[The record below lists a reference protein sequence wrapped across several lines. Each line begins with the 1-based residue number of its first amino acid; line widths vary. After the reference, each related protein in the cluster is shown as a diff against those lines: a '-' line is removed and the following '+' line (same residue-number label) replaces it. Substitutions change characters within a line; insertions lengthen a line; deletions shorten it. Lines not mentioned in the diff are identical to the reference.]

1 MTPRRRIV
9 PLRALSVVGVTAGL
23 LLGTL
28 PSAGA
33 AAPPG
38 RSGDPVATVLA
49 SPSPTTAVTRV
60 TTKPQRTP
68 AYRVVTKRGKG
79 AIRWAN
85 NRSTYPTRRCIVF
98 VRTALKVPGRYAT
111 PRIAFA
117 HARHRHHSDFA
128 KIPAGVP
135 VFTAGRTAPGHVVLS
150 LGNGKIR
157 STDWPR
163 AGRVGTVSL
172 ARFLRTWNH
181 RYLGWSEDLNGVRVW
196 HR

>member
-1 MTPRRRIV
+1 MTQRRRVV
-9 PLRALSVVGVTAGL
+9 PLRALGALGVCAGL
-23 LLGTL
+23 LLGAV
-28 PSAGA
+28 PA
-33 AAPPG
+33 AAAVAPPG
-38 RSGDPVATVLA
+38 RVGDLPTASVTWTISGA
-49 SPSPTTAVTRV
+49 AVQ
-60 TTKPQRTP
+60 PQRVP
-68 AYRVVTKRGKG
+68 ASQVVTQRGKA
-79 AIRWAN
+79 AIRWAS

-98 VRTALKVPGRYAT
+98 VRTALKVPGRYGT

-117 HARHRHHSDFA
+117 NARHRHHSDFT

-163 AGRVGTVSL
+163 PGRVGTVSL

-196 HR
+196 RR